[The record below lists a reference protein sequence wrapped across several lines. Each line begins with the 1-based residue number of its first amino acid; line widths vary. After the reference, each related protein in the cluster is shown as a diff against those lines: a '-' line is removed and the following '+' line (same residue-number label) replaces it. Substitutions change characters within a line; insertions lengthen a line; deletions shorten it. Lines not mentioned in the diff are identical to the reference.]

1 MAAVSM
7 ALALL
12 GGVIG
17 AGFASGREILRFF
30 AIYGRAA
37 PVAIVCACALMLMLI
52 RRLPA
57 LMQAHNAH
65 SLKALCQIR
74 LGRRFGFLCSALLM
88 LLFAVTGGAML
99 AACAELGA
107 LMLPIRHAYG
117 LSMAASLLIAAQL
130 ALCGLAGLTL
140 PGALLC
146 LLLPALLCLLLRLPA
161 GEACFLPIASADLPI
176 RAMLSGAA
184 YAALSAAQICGLL
197 PLMIRQNARTR
208 FRAAAW
214 FMLLFGALLALGTAV
229 CQRHLPAIHHQAM
242 PFVWLSRTL
251 GKAGYHLVALCLYAA
266 ALSTLCAM
274 LRALMQDTPDK
285 KHALIA
291 GVICLILAAQGFDSL
306 IARGYPLLGALCAGL
321 LLALCLP
328 V

>member
-37 PVAIVCACALMLMLI
+37 PVAIVCACSLMLMLI
-52 RRLPA
+52 LRLPA

-117 LSMAASLLIAAQL
+117 LSMAVSLLIAAQL

-140 PGALLC
+140 PGALDFNGR
-146 LLLPALLCLLLRLPA
+146 AFKGRL
-161 GEACFLPIASADLPI
+161 GEDFLIPIAAPDIGPFRRGSPRPADDTHP
-176 RAMLSGAA
+176 
-184 YAALSAAQICGLL
+184 
-197 PLMIRQNARTR
+197 PAR
-208 FRAAAW
+208 F
-214 FMLLFGALLALGTAV
+214 
-229 CQRHLPAIHHQAM
+229 
-242 PFVWLSRTL
+242 
-251 GKAGYHLVALCLYAA
+251 
-266 ALSTLCAM
+266 
-274 LRALMQDTPDK
+274 
-285 KHALIA
+285 
-291 GVICLILAAQGFDSL
+291 
-306 IARGYPLLGALCAGL
+306 
-321 LLALCLP
+321 
-328 V
+328 